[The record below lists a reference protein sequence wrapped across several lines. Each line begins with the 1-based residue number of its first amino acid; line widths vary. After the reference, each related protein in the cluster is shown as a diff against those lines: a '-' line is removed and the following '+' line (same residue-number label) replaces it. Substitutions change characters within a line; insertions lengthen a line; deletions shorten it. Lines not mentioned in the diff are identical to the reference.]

1 MNAQTLNT
9 IGLILNIAGVILV
22 FIFGF
27 PQPTHEEGVA
37 IVLEDANRLANGQ
50 TVAEYNETVRKTRLK
65 YLCFSRLALA
75 LIILGFAFQLL
86 ATWK

>member
-27 PQPTHEEGVA
+27 PQPTHEEGVS
-37 IVLEDANRLANGQ
+37 IGLEDGNRLSNGQ
-50 TVAEYNETVRKTRLK
+50 TVAEYNETVRKTKLK
-65 YLCFSRLALA
+65 YLSFSRLALA